1 MGQQWGP
8 ARECARQP
16 RRQRGP
22 NQRPRSAELFPP
34 VHPRRRAAAT
44 RGRAP
49 AREGAGARPRAQGH
63 RTAAHHARS
72 RARRRRRRTGA
83 DAAAAG
89 RARAL
94 SGRAAPH
101 PPRTARGAPRPR
113 CRNRPAGQR
122 AQGGK
127 HRAGSGAARDR
138 RDPAGMAAPPAVR
151 DRTSRRSR
159 ERDAGGNPGMTQRG
173 RWTLA
178 LLTAVLIGAAIY
190 VSTPRRT
197 DRPAGIGWR
206 VAERAG
212 YPADASRVRTLLLG
226 LAQARTIEEKTT
238 LPANYPSL
246 GVEDL
251 ATPGATGTGV
261 ELAGPAEPVSLIV
274 GKSPGARA
282 SYIRRKGEAA
292 SWQIGTALTVER
304 DPAKWLA
311 TELLD
316 IGADRIQSA
325 EFTMDGKRRWTVAK
339 TSRADQSF
347 KVTGKPAGGSG
358 ADAESSAGRVA
369 TALGGLRLVD
379 VRPAEGVAKDKPAA
393 TATYRTFD
401 GLVLVIDGYAEGD
414 KRFVRVKPS
423 ADETAA
429 RRFFVAAVAP
439 AGKDDAADSTPP
451 KPPAAEASGAK
462 SAPAKSPESV
472 VAQTREEATR
482 LETRLAGWWFEIPA
496 WSYDAVFPGKPVPR

>member
-1 MGQQWGP
+1 
-8 ARECARQP
+8 
-16 RRQRGP
+16 
-22 NQRPRSAELFPP
+22 
-34 VHPRRRAAAT
+34 
-44 RGRAP
+44 
-49 AREGAGARPRAQGH
+49 
-63 RTAAHHARS
+63 
-72 RARRRRRRTGA
+72 
-83 DAAAAG
+83 
-89 RARAL
+89 
-94 SGRAAPH
+94 
-101 PPRTARGAPRPR
+101 
-113 CRNRPAGQR
+113 
-122 AQGGK
+122 
-127 HRAGSGAARDR
+127 
-138 RDPAGMAAPPAVR
+138 
-151 DRTSRRSR
+151 
-159 ERDAGGNPGMTQRG
+159 MTQRG

-197 DRPAGIGWR
+197 DRPAGIGGLLYPALGVSLDEVTSIRILGPGGTTAVTLERAENGWR

-212 YPADASRVRTLLLG
+212 YPADASRVRALLLG

-379 VRPAEGVAKDKPAA
+379 VRPAEGMAKDKPAA

-401 GLVLVIDGYAEGD
+401 GLVLAIDGYAEGD

-439 AGKDDAADSTPP
+439 AGKDDAADSAPP
-451 KPPAAEASGAK
+451 KPPAAEASGPK